1 MFLSREAVA
10 VSKPSCP
17 VVDVGVVR
25 YTTNEILPQ
34 KVQAKPEETEVAQKL
49 IPSLSDAEIE
59 EVRMYGVFLFRSYQ
73 LIVAPQN
80 LMCLKQSFASRV
92 NKSPRGSY

>member
-1 MFLSREAVA
+1 MIVYVAVIFFLSHFCLFLSREAVA
-10 VSKPSCP
+10 VSSKPTCP

-59 EVRMYGVFLFRSYQ
+59 EVRMAMRSA
-73 LIVAPQN
+73 I
-80 LMCLKQSFASRV
+80 FD
-92 NKSPRGSY
+92 

>member
-1 MFLSREAVA
+1 MIVFCFFETVYVAVIFFLSHFCLFLSREAVA
-10 VSKPSCP
+10 VSKPTCP

-59 EVRMYGVFLFRSYQ
+59 EVRMAMRSA
-73 LIVAPQN
+73 I
-80 LMCLKQSFASRV
+80 FD
-92 NKSPRGSY
+92 

>member
-1 MFLSREAVA
+1 MLLYFFFLSNFSFVSFFREAVA
-10 VSKPSCP
+10 VSKPACP

-34 KVQAKPEETEVAQKL
+34 KAQAKQEESEVAQKL

-59 EVRMYGVFLFRSYQ
+59 EVSM
-73 LIVAPQN
+73 A
-80 LMCLKQSFASRV
+80 M
-92 NKSPRGSY
+92 